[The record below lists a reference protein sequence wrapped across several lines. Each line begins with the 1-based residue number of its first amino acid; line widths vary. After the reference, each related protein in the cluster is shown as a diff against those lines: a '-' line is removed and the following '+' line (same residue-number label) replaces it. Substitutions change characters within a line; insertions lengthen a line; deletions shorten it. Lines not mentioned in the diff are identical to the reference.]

1 MIECYLFWCLAFFS
15 RLSFH
20 AVQNGSPFH
29 ILVVTKPQ
37 VTVQNGT
44 APFLHLWQRDA
55 VDRRAWPISE
65 AVPPLALTFCVHHE
79 YVVWRSVLATF
90 AVSVEDELSRLLP
103 PALPS
108 SLIPSRCVSPS
119 FVACCSRRPLPRP
132 LTTGRRSCAIF
143 PFHYS
148 IRQIPPQDCWQDG
161 DLERT
166 PPTAHGGTLSERI
179 SRRRSCEETSRPF
192 DQEQHQRA

>member
-1 MIECYLFWCLAFFS
+1 MAPLRFCAS
-15 RLSFH
+15 
-20 AVQNGSPFH
+20 GSEMP
-29 ILVVTKPQ
+29 LTEEP
-37 VTVQNGT
+37 N
-44 APFLHLWQRDA
+44 LYQR
-55 VDRRAWPISE
+55 PC
-65 AVPPLALTFCVHHE
+65 PPLALTLCVHHE
-79 YVVWRSVLATF
+79 YVVWRSALATF

-103 PALPS
+103 PAPPS
-108 SLIPSRCVSPS
+108 SLTPSRCASPS
-119 FVACCSRRPLPRP
+119 FVACCSRRPLRRP
-132 LTTGRRSCAIF
+132 PTTGCRSCSIF

-166 PPTAHGGTLSERI
+166 PPTAHGGTLSEKI